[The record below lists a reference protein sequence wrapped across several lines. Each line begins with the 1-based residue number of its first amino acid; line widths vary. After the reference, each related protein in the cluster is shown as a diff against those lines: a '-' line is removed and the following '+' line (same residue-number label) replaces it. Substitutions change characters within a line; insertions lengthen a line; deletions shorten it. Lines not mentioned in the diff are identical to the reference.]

1 MNNELTKTL
10 LAIGI
15 AIICAGCEQS
25 PLDQLKQMIKENKAE
40 IQAEKD
46 AHAAT
51 LLAGSTYVNV
61 SNNNVGGP
69 ETAIYDS
76 KITVLVLVP
85 QEVRVLHNGTADP
98 ELLEK
103 SWAVALAD
111 NNGYVAF
118 TFEGKNQNYATLPAN
133 IAK

>member
-1 MNNELTKTL
+1 
-10 LAIGI
+10 
-15 AIICAGCEQS
+15 
-25 PLDQLKQMIKENKAE
+25 MIKENKAE

-103 SWAVALAD
+103 S
-111 NNGYVAF
+111 G
-118 TFEGKNQNYATLPAN
+118 P
-133 IAK
+133 

>member
-1 MNNELTKTL
+1 MNNKLKTL
-10 LAIGI
+10 LAIGL
-15 AIICAGCEQS
+15 AILCAGCERS
-25 PLDQLKQMIKENKAE
+25 PLDQLKQMINENKAE

-61 SNNNVGGP
+61 SNNNVGSP

-76 KITVLVLVP
+76 KITLLVLVP

-103 SWAVALAD
+103 SRSIALAGT
-111 NNGYVAF
+111 NGYVAF
-118 TFEGKNQNYATLPAN
+118 TFEGKDQNYVTQAAN
-133 IAK
+133 IVK